1 MKTDASELTIREE
14 VFKNGVKTIIG
25 EQGRFKDWG
34 GETSDLYTTRLRVDG
49 RRRAA
54 AFGFKGRGL
63 KGLLTPARMGKN
75 GDQVPRLFQE
85 DADVFIV
92 QYGGQIS
99 PSMLQAMA
107 VYAQTKSLATG
118 RKISYGTLDGQ
129 DSALLVVAY
138 PAAFGKRKK

>member
-1 MKTDASELTIREE
+1 M
-14 VFKNGVKTIIG
+14 
-25 EQGRFKDWG
+25 
-34 GETSDLYTTRLRVDG
+34 
-49 RRRAA
+49 
-54 AFGFKGRGL
+54 
-63 KGLLTPARMGKN
+63 
-75 GDQVPRLFQE
+75 
-85 DADVFIV
+85 FIV

-129 DSALLVVAY
+129 DSALLVAAY